1 MSPPS
6 KMHPRA
12 NKVLSKLQ
20 QPLPTQEKA
29 TTRNEAAKAHL
40 NSSSWLPVRS
50 EKAPSAHRRCD
61 KIRAVIAT
69 TSGTGQYRALAAGG
83 KRPNCAKVA
92 VASVAV
98 RDMRFIG
105 RMVLRELAVRG

>member
-1 MSPPS
+1 
-6 KMHPRA
+6 MHPRA
-12 NKVLSKLQ
+12 IKVLSKLQ
-20 QPLPTQEKA
+20 QPLPTQEEA

-40 NSSSWLPVRS
+40 DSSSWLPVRS
-50 EKAPSAHRRCD
+50 EKAPSEHRCRD

-98 RDMRFIG
+98 RDMRFIS
-105 RMVLRELAVRG
+105 RMVQRELAVRG